1 MPRRRPTPAA
11 LPVLLLAAA
20 SGCYSGLDANNP
32 GASGDGDTGS
42 GATDSATDG
51 EPTGGDGPAGSAFT
65 CDPDALVPELPL
77 RRLSKLQYATTIADL
92 VRVAAPASDVDA
104 ILTEVDP
111 LLATIPDDARETIA
125 GETHGGFRRLDQTV
139 HQEHVNASYDVAV
152 TVAAEL
158 VATESRR
165 AALVG
170 ACATDGDPA
179 NDDACLDDFITR
191 FGARV
196 MRRSIEPDEL
206 AFYRGVY
213 DGDGA
218 AEGMDPEAFA
228 DVIAVMLVSPQ
239 FLYFVEHGD
248 APVADTA
255 DRYWLSGHEIAT
267 RLSYHFWQTMP
278 DDELVA
284 AAESGALLTD
294 EGYAAQ
300 VDRLL
305 ADPRTEVTFGEF
317 YREWLWLD
325 DLAPMDA
332 LVGTALFDAIRGDFE
347 PGPDTTDNM
356 VAEVVDMA
364 TWTTFAQGGGFEELF
379 LSNRSFAKTEDV
391 AALYGVT
398 PWAGGEPPVLD
409 DPARVGLLTRA
420 ALVASGGNNTRPIMK
435 GVFLR
440 KGLLCEPV
448 PPPPNNAA
456 GNPPELSDEMTTRE
470 VVEELTEQPDSGCAG
485 CHASLINPLGFATE
499 NFDSLGRTRTEQT
512 LFDAQG
518 NVVGAKAIDTSSV
531 PQVVAGDMTVSA
543 GAAELAALM
552 LDSGKPQACL
562 ARNLVRFTLARP
574 EDVMGDGCM
583 LDEAATRLA
592 EGVPLVEV
600 IRAVALR
607 PEFRQRRFE

>member
-1 MPRRRPTPAA
+1 MLRRRPHPFLCA
-11 LPVLLLAAA
+11 LLLVAAPGCYGGLGANDSNAAA
-20 SGCYSGLDANNP
+20 DSEDAGSTAGSD
-32 GASGDGDTGS
+32 GASTGADDGGS
-42 GATDSATDG
+42 VFA
-51 EPTGGDGPAGSAFT
+51 
-65 CDPDALVPELPL
+65 CDPDAVAPELPL
-77 RRLSKLQYATTIADL
+77 RRLSKIQYASTIADL
-92 VRVAAPASDVDA
+92 VRGAAPEGDVDA
-104 ILTEVDP
+104 ILTELDP
-111 LLATIPDDARETIA
+111 LIATVPEDARETIA

-152 TVAAEL
+152 AVGREL
-158 VATESRR
+158 TATEARR
-165 AALVG
+165 TAAIG
-170 ACATDGDPA
+170 SCATDADAA
-179 NDDACLDDFITR
+179 NDDACLGDFIAR
-191 FGARV
+191 FGGRA
-196 MRRSIEPDEL
+196 MRRPLDADEVG
-206 AFYRGVY
+206 FYRSVY
-213 DGDGA
+213 DGEGA
-218 AEGMDPEAFA
+218 AVGMDPEAFA
-228 DVIAVMLVSPQ
+228 DVVAVMLVSPQ

-248 APVADTA
+248 APVAATA

-267 RLSYHFWQTMP
+267 RLSYHFWQSMP
-278 DDELVA
+278 DDELIA

-300 VDRLL
+300 IDRLL
-305 ADPRTEVTFGEF
+305 ADPRTEITFGEF

-332 LVGTALFDAIRGDFE
+332 LVGTALFDAVRGDFE
-347 PGPDTTDNM
+347 PGPDTTANM

-364 TWTTFAQGGGFEELF
+364 TWTTFVQGGGFEELF
-379 LSNRSFAKTEDV
+379 LSDRSFAKTADV

-398 PWAGGEPPVLD
+398 PWQGGEPPVLE

-456 GNPPELSDEMTTRE
+456 ANPPELSDEMTTRE
-470 VVEELTEQPDSGCAG
+470 VVEELTQQPDTACAG
-485 CHASLINPLGFATE
+485 CHSTFINPLGFATE

-512 LFDAQG
+512 LFDEAG
-518 NVVGAKAIDTSSV
+518 AVVGSKPIDTSSM
-531 PQVVAGDMTVSA
+531 PQIIAGDTTMSS
-543 GAAELAALM
+543 GAADLAQLM
-552 LDSGKPQACL
+552 IESDKPQACL

-583 LDEAATRLA
+583 LDEAASRLS